1 MPSRCATSRRSIRPS
16 APTVWTPSDCAWTVR
31 RPARC
36 GSPTSVSPP
45 ARWGHETAMRTGGAQ
60 MGRTGTRLTL
70 VVLQAFVAFTT
81 IFGALLVVPT
91 LPLEWIQRGPMTDYT
106 IPAIVL
112 GVVCGGSA
120 LVALALLVIDSEH
133 AGVSSMVAGAMM
145 VAFELVE

>member
-1 MPSRCATSRRSIRPS
+1 
-16 APTVWTPSDCAWTVR
+16 
-31 RPARC
+31 
-36 GSPTSVSPP
+36 
-45 ARWGHETAMRTGGAQ
+45 

-120 LVALALLVIDSEH
+120 LVALALLVTDSEH
-133 AGVSSMVAGAMM
+133 AGVASMVAGAMM
-145 VAFELVE
+145 IAFELVEIFVVGLSIVVHGADNLVSWLQIFYIGVGIVAVVLGYRLWHLGATPWAVRRPAH